1 MIRNA
6 IFLTLVAFALT
17 FTPASAALVDLSQHG
32 YGPGLIYDSN
42 SQLVW
47 LQDANYALTSGY
59 DADEDG
65 TAELNGLMTW
75 SQAGTWANNLDAF
88 GHSDWRLPRF
98 ASSTD
103 FRIAESE
110 FTGLSTQL
118 ADPANIALFN
128 NLMTNLA
135 YWSETPLLGMARG
148 YHFGSDQP
156 ALLRIDTK
164 AYAWAV
170 RDGSDITL
178 THTPVPASLWL
189 MASGIFC
196 LLGYRRKRS

>member
-47 LQDANYALTSGY
+47 LQDANYARTSGY
-59 DADEDG
+59 DTDG
-65 TAELNGLMTW
+65 KMTW
-75 SQAGTWANNLDAF
+75 SAAGTWVDGLDVF
-88 GHSDWRLPRF
+88 GYSDWRLPQF
-98 ASSTD
+98 ASAGWGETN
-103 FRIAESE
+103 SE
-110 FTGLSTQL
+110 FSSLNTQL
-118 ADPANIALFN
+118 ADPANRGLFD
-128 NLMTNLA
+128 NLMIDA
-135 YWSETPLLGMARG
+135 SYWSETQPFSTFARAF
-148 YHFGSDQP
+148 HFGSGRPSSLPIGSDG
-156 ALLRIDTK
+156 
-164 AYAWAV
+164 YAWAV
-170 RDGSDITL
+170 RDADGISL